1 MSSYSGAYPY
11 KLVSS
16 MASGSL
22 RAKRGE
28 IATIPHS
35 IRLRSLREV
44 EWPENGQ
51 SVSLSGVDPF
61 PARPPHEDPEWVNEL
76 SDSLAFRE
84 LFRFH
89 FKKPGHINVNESRTF
104 KSWMKAAA
112 KSHPDCRT
120 CGLLDSRVTI
130 GAASKGRSSSYAVSR
145 ILQGTMPYILGSGLY
160 PGLLHTGSSFN
171 RSDGPSRDKP
181 VEKPSKP
188 ASMQSCKRAT
198 FARILHAGFVSFC
211 Y

>member
-1 MSSYSGAYPY
+1 MG
-11 KLVSS
+11 
-16 MASGSL
+16 
-22 RAKRGE
+22 
-28 IATIPHS
+28 
-35 IRLRSLREV
+35 
-44 EWPENGQ
+44 
-51 SVSLSGVDPF
+51 
-61 PARPPHEDPEWVNEL
+61 HEDPEWVNEL

-120 CGLLDSRVTI
+120 RGLLDSRVTI

-160 PGLLHTGSSFN
+160 P
-171 RSDGPSRDKP
+171 
-181 VEKPSKP
+181 
-188 ASMQSCKRAT
+188 
-198 FARILHAGFVSFC
+198 VSGVTSHRVIVQ
-211 Y
+211 